1 VQPHQV
7 GINDRGSTHDA
18 MAYVPTI
25 LVSKLAGP
33 VTYPRDAGVL
43 SGIHAGSP
51 HADFRNRRPT
61 CRRKST

>member
-25 LVSKLAGP
+25 LVSKLA
-33 VTYPRDAGVL
+33 
-43 SGIHAGSP
+43 
-51 HADFRNRRPT
+51 RR
-61 CRRKST
+61 